1 MPNERLTDGKIAR
14 ELGSIQ
20 ADINHLKDDVRA
32 VNDKLDIILRLE
44 GRVSTLETKADD
56 RIYRVEK
63 LEGNQAKIVWAVI
76 MAVLAA
82 VLGLVIGDKK

>member
-1 MPNERLTDGKIAR
+1 MTEGKIAR
-14 ELGSIQ
+14 ELGAIQ

-56 RIYRVEK
+56 RIYRIEK
-63 LEGNQAKIVWAVI
+63 LEGNQAKIAWAVI

-82 VLGLVIGDKK
+82 VLGLIIGGGQK